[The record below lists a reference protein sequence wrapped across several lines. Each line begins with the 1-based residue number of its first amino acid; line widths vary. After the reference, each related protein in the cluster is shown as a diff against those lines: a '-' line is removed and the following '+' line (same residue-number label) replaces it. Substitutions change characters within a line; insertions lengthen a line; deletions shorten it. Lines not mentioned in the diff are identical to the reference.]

1 MKGKKK
7 MREKNSKKV
16 VGKMSI
22 KLTAEKVRCEKC
34 VAARNEAND
43 LRYENNGIRD
53 KVREIESRVSGIE
66 RTIKKE
72 VE

>member
-1 MKGKKK
+1 MDLGKDKAPFYLD
-7 MREKNSKKV
+7 MTVFEAGCV
-16 VGKMSI
+16 I
-22 KLTAEKVRCEKC
+22 EALATKC

-66 RTIKKE
+66 RMLKRE
-72 VE
+72 EDGR